1 MFSKHRLVSIGLLL
15 AILFISLTFMSYVEG
30 LENASIVDIVNK
42 DAPQATASAKD
53 APQATAS
60 AKDAPQ
66 AKASA
71 TASAKDAPQAKA
83 SATASAKAS
92 ATASAKDAQQAKTS
106 ATASAKDAQPIDG
119 VTLGKPLT
127 VADITGVLQNNPGV
141 QKLLDKSL

>member
-1 MFSKHRLVSIGLLL
+1 MMFSKHRLVSIGLLL

-53 APQATAS
+53 A
-60 AKDAPQ
+60 
-66 AKASA
+66 
-71 TASAKDAPQAKA
+71 
-83 SATASAKAS
+83 
-92 ATASAKDAQQAKTS
+92 
-106 ATASAKDAQPIDG
+106 QPIDG
-119 VTLGKPLT
+119 VTLDKPLT

>member
-1 MFSKHRLVSIGLLL
+1 MMFSKSRLVSIGLLL
-15 AILFISLTFMSYVEG
+15 AILFISLTFTSYVEG

-42 DAPQATASAKD
+42 DAPKTPQSTDAKASAK
-53 APQATAS
+53 AL
-60 AKDAPQ
+60 

-71 TASAKDAPQAKA
+71 TD
-83 SATASAKAS
+83 ATASATGVQ
-92 ATASAKDAQQAKTS
+92 ATSVQAI
-106 ATASAKDAQPIDG
+106 DAQPIDG

>member
-1 MFSKHRLVSIGLLL
+1 MFSKSRLVSIGLLL
-15 AILFISLTFMSYVEG
+15 AILFISLTFTSYVEG

-42 DAPQATASAKD
+42 DAPKT
-53 APQATAS
+53 PQST
-60 AKDAPQ
+60 D
-66 AKASA
+66 
-71 TASAKDAPQAKA
+71 AKA

-92 ATASAKDAQQAKTS
+92 AKTSVKALATYAKALATDAKALATDAKASATSVQAIGAQPIG
-106 ATASAKDAQPIDG
+106 AQPIDG

>member
-1 MFSKHRLVSIGLLL
+1 MFSKSRLVSIGLLL
-15 AILFISLTFMSYVEG
+15 AILFISLTFTSYVEG

-42 DAPQATASAKD
+42 DAPKT
-53 APQATAS
+53 PQST
-60 AKDAPQ
+60 D

-71 TASAKDAPQAKA
+71 TASATASAKTSVKA
-83 SATASAKAS
+83 SATDAKAL
-92 ATASAKDAQQAKTS
+92 ATDAKALATGVQATGVQ
-106 ATASAKDAQPIDG
+106 AIDAQPIDG

>member
-1 MFSKHRLVSIGLLL
+1 MFSKSRLVSIGLLL
-15 AILFISLTFMSYVEG
+15 AILFISLTLTSYVEG

-42 DAPQATASAKD
+42 DAPKT
-53 APQATAS
+53 PQS
-60 AKDAPQ
+60 ID

-71 TASAKDAPQAKA
+71 TDAKA
-83 SATASAKAS
+83 SVKASVKAKATDATASATDAKAL
-92 ATASAKDAQQAKTS
+92 ATSVQAI
-106 ATASAKDAQPIDG
+106 DAQPIDG

>member
-1 MFSKHRLVSIGLLL
+1 MMFSKSRLVSIGLLL
-15 AILFISLTFMSYVEG
+15 AILFISLTFTSYVEG

-42 DAPQATASAKD
+42 DAPKT
-53 APQATAS
+53 PQST
-60 AKDAPQ
+60 D

-71 TASAKDAPQAKA
+71 TASATASAKTSVKA
-83 SATASAKAS
+83 SATDAKAL
-92 ATASAKDAQQAKTS
+92 ATDAKALATDAKALATGVQAI
-106 ATASAKDAQPIDG
+106 DAQPIDG

>member
-60 AKDAPQ
+60 AKDAQ
-66 AKASA
+66 QA
-71 TASAKDAPQAKA
+71 TASAKDAP
-83 SATASAKAS
+83 
-92 ATASAKDAQQAKTS
+92 QAKTS

-119 VTLGKPLT
+119 VTLDKPLT

>member
-1 MFSKHRLVSIGLLL
+1 MFSKSRLVSIGLLL
-15 AILFISLTFMSYVEG
+15 AILFISLTFTSYVEG

-42 DAPQATASAKD
+42 DAPKTPQSTDAKASAK
-53 APQATAS
+53 AL
-60 AKDAPQ
+60 

-71 TASAKDAPQAKA
+71 TD
-83 SATASAKAS
+83 ATASATGVQ
-92 ATASAKDAQQAKTS
+92 ATSVQATS
-106 ATASAKDAQPIDG
+106 VQAIDAQPIDG

>member
-60 AKDAPQ
+60 AKDAQ
-66 AKASA
+66 QA
-71 TASAKDAPQAKA
+71 TASAKDAP
-83 SATASAKAS
+83 
-92 ATASAKDAQQAKTS
+92 QAKTS